1 MKIMNKYQLLS
12 DEKLASL
19 CVKHGVNHL
28 NVDII
33 VRNIEVELRYEFDSI
48 ELFFGGN
55 CIETFAIEDEEKAT
69 NSYLSYLQEHQK
81 IALEL
86 NLRCYNEQVQHDR
99 KAY

>member
-1 MKIMNKYQLLS
+1 
-12 DEKLASL
+12 
-19 CVKHGVNHL
+19 
-28 NVDII
+28 
-33 VRNIEVELRYEFDSI
+33 
-48 ELFFGGN
+48 LFFGGN